1 MSFDVSETFSEAA
14 PLSREP
20 DGHSSSQLTFE
31 IYLDDARYL
40 VPTLKLVAA
49 PDEAGAIK
57 IAQLLLEESAH
68 HRGVE
73 VCQGGQRV
81 AALGTYAER
90 R

>member
-1 MSFDVSETFSEAA
+1 MNFDARETYSDPS

-20 DGHSSSQLTFE
+20 DGRGVSQLTFE
-31 IYLDDARYL
+31 IYLDDVRYL
-40 VPTLKLVAA
+40 VPTLKLIAA
-49 PDEAGAIK
+49 PDEDSAIK

-81 AALGTYAER
+81 AGLGTYADR

>member
-1 MSFDVSETFSEAA
+1 MSFDARETYNET
-14 PLSREP
+14 PVLSREP
-20 DGHSSSQLTFE
+20 DSRSSSQLTFE
-31 IYLDDARYL
+31 IYLDDTRYL

-49 PDEAGAIK
+49 PDEEGAIK

-73 VCQGGQRV
+73 VCQGGQRL
-81 AALGTYAER
+81 AGLGSYADR